1 MYIPS
6 SKVIKVFATGLKGL
20 RTIQG
25 LSEKTKD
32 LIVIIGR
39 DLNVQ
44 NDFSIEIENY
54 CKNKNIIF
62 SNSKQNL
69 NNEFGLAVA
78 AGWQRM
84 IYDVPS
90 HALIVFH
97 DSLLP
102 KYRGFNPLVTA
113 LLNKDDTVGVTA
125 LTAAEKYDCGDI
137 IAQIKISVSYPIS
150 IYTAI
155 EKVAEAY
162 FQISKEIY
170 DRFVK
175 GNLIG
180 QPQNNELATYSLWRD
195 ELDYRIDWCLAAEN
209 IQLLVNSVGY
219 PYLGASTIL
228 NNDLIRVKKVTLVD
242 DLVIENRAPG
252 KIIFFD
258 ENMPVVVCGKGL
270 LRLDLI
276 ETDDGK
282 LLIVEKM
289 RTRFK

>member
-1 MYIPS
+1 MYVPS
-6 SKVIKVFATGLKGL
+6 SKVIKVFASGLKGL
-20 RTIQG
+20 RTVQG
-25 LSEKTKD
+25 LSSKSKD
-32 LIVIIGR
+32 LIVIIGK

-44 NDFSIEIENY
+44 NDFSTEIEIFCTNENINFSY
-54 CKNKNIIF
+54 GKHKSNNK
-62 SNSKQNL
+62 
-69 NNEFGLAVA
+69 FGLAVA

-113 LLNKDDTVGVTA
+113 LLNEDDTVGVTA

-137 IAQIKISVSYPIS
+137 IAQIKIPIFYPILIS
-150 IYTAI
+150 TAI

-162 FQISKEIY
+162 FEISKEIY
-170 DRFVK
+170 ERFVK
-175 GNLIG
+175 EHLIG

-195 ELDYRIDWCLAAEN
+195 EFDYRIDWSLSAEK

-228 NNDLIRVKKVTLVD
+228 NDDLIRIKKVTLID
-242 DLVIENRAPG
+242 DLMIENRTTG

-258 ENMPVVVCGKGL
+258 EKMPVVVCGKGL
-270 LRLDLI
+270 IRLDLM
-276 ETDDGK
+276 ETNDGK
-282 LLIVEKM
+282 LFIVEKM

>member
-1 MYIPS
+1 MYVPS

-20 RTIQG
+20 KTVQG
-25 LSEKTKD
+25 LSSKSKD
-32 LIVIIGR
+32 LIVIIGK
-39 DLNVQ
+39 DLNIQ
-44 NDFSIEIENY
+44 NDFSIEIENF
-54 CKNKNIIF
+54 CKNE
-62 SNSKQNL
+62 NL
-69 NNEFGLAVA
+69 NFFYGENKSNNEFGLAVA

-84 IYDVPS
+84 IYDIPS

-137 IAQIKISVSYPIS
+137 ITQKKIPIDYPIL

-162 FQISKEIY
+162 FEISKEIY
-170 DRFVK
+170 ERFENK
-175 GNLIG
+175 NLIG
-180 QPQNNELATYSLWRD
+180 QPQHNELATYSLWRD
-195 ELDYRIDWCLAAEN
+195 ELDYQIDWSLTAEN

-219 PYLGASTIL
+219 PYLGASTTL
-228 NNDLIRVKKVTLVD
+228 NDDLIRIKKVTLID
-242 DLVIENRAPG
+242 DLFIENRTPG

-258 ENMPVVVCGKGL
+258 EKMPVVVCGKGL
-270 LRLDLI
+270 LRLDFI
-276 ETDDGK
+276 ETNDGK
-282 LLIVEKM
+282 LFRVEKM